1 MANIEIRTVWQ
12 KDDPAASHDVVALWD
27 ESGAIFPKDR
37 PDRLKELVAAAYVD
51 GKIAGACT
59 ARPID
64 YKVLRAQ
71 VFHIRSTILAGAQH
85 DEVLLCLLSSAKSVL
100 QPWAQVHAD
109 KRLKGILAIFDSDA
123 YDGLYAEPIIRWHG
137 IELVLTGCTDEGRQ
151 IRTIW
156 FDDAKLAK

>member
-1 MANIEIRTVWQ
+1 MANIEVRTVWQ
-12 KDDPAASHDVVALWD
+12 KDDPAASRDVIALWD
-27 ESGAIFPKDR
+27 ELGTIFPKDR

-64 YKVLRAQ
+64 LMTRRGFRTLTAARTG
-71 VFHIRSTILAGAQH
+71 IRFPFLF
-85 DEVLLCLLSSAKSVL
+85 
-100 QPWAQVHAD
+100 
-109 KRLKGILAIFDSDA
+109 LKGILAIFDSDA
-123 YDGLYAEPIIRWHG
+123 YDGLYAEPIIRSHG